1 MPMASD
7 AIATWVNA
15 GLPVIF
21 ARTSPQPAT
30 PCAGTGLDLGGEV
43 AGMTDA
49 RQDLGRS
56 GENLA
61 ILELEARGYAIIERR
76 YRTAHGEIDIIAR
89 DGETLV
95 FVEVRRKSS
104 DEFGTA
110 AESVTPAKQRRVI
123 RMAIAYLA
131 LHGLYDR
138 CHVRFDVVAID
149 DLPDGTVQ
157 LTVYTGAFDA
167 SR

>member
-1 MPMASD
+1 
-7 AIATWVNA
+7 
-15 GLPVIF
+15 
-21 ARTSPQPAT
+21 
-30 PCAGTGLDLGGEV
+30 
-43 AGMTDA
+43 MTEA
-49 RQDLGRS
+49 RQSLGKL

-61 ILELEARGYAIIERR
+61 ASELESRGYAIVARR
-76 YRTAHGEIDIIAR
+76 YRTEHGEIDIIAR

-104 DEFGTA
+104 DECGTA

-123 RMAIAYLA
+123 RMAVEYLW

-138 CHVRFDVVAID
+138 CAVRFDVVAID
-149 DLPDGTVQ
+149 DLPDGTPQIAVH
-157 LTVYTGAFDA
+157 VGAFDA